1 MSMSISTTA
10 LKEELDTTIHLRSR
24 FGPNHAGMSISPV
37 RNPLTRDYPSCVR
50 NVDSSGNIILG
61 KDDDPLDYFVR
72 TSDRFFIKD
81 GEEFD
86 LNNPIKLKQW
96 EAIKFSDLIY
106 DSRGKTDEN
115 GKIIVE
121 PSDKASSQA
130 VYYVER
136 IIEETK
142 KRNTASRKLNKAL
155 NYIYNAS
162 RDSLRIRAMLLG
174 KYIKDAYDEEIEEF
188 LSEFAKK
195 DPDKVISLFES
206 NDTKYLIAFTYAKQ
220 KGIIR
225 QKGGLYTYSDS
236 DIIGRDADSC
246 VEFMK
251 NPKNKIITDRILKDV
266 QELSVKD
273 NDVIT
278 ESISDNNKR
287 VEDLKTQ
294 AEMHSKNDFL
304 NDSKSDS
311 ELLSTLEEAE
321 AFVPENKS
329 NPASRS
335 SKK

>member
-266 QELSVKD
+266 QELSVRD

-278 ESISDNNKR
+278 ESISDNNRR

-321 AFVPENKS
+321 TFVPENKS
-329 NPASRS
+329 NPASKS

>member
-266 QELSVKD
+266 QELSVRD

-321 AFVPENKS
+321 TFVPENKS
-329 NPASRS
+329 NPASKS

>member
-321 AFVPENKS
+321 TFVPENKS
-329 NPASRS
+329 NPASKS

>member
-142 KRNTASRKLNKAL
+142 KRNIASRKLNKAL

-321 AFVPENKS
+321 TFVPENKS